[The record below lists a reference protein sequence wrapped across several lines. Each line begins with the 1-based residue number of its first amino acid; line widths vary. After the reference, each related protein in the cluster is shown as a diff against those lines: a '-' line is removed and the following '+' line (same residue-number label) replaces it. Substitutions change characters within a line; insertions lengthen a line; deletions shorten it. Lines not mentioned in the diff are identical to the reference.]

1 MSTEKHQPP
10 PVHAGRLR
18 RSIGFYGLMTV
29 SLGSIIGSGWLL
41 GALNA
46 AERAGPASVLSWV
59 LAAAMLSLLALVY
72 AELGATYPVAGGGA
86 RFPHYSHGPV
96 AGFIAGWASWLQA
109 VFIAPLEVLAA
120 ITYVNSVGWVN
131 RHFNMIY
138 RVGEKAGLLN
148 GTGLLVALVL
158 MAVFTAMNLV
168 GAKFVSDSN
177 VIVVI
182 WKTAVPLLAVG
193 VVAALQFKPSNFQA
207 GGGFMPFGF
216 HGVFAAL
223 SGGVVFGL
231 QGFEQAVHLAGEA
244 RDPRRDLSRAI
255 LAAMAIGAVL
265 YTSLQVVMIG
275 GLDPAHL
282 VKGWSRPLGA
292 DPSDYGVWYTLAL
305 ALGAGWLAKLL
316 LLDAVISP
324 AGTGVVFVATTARLS
339 YALGETPEMPAA
351 LAATR
356 KGVPVVS
363 ILTAAVVGS
372 AAFGPFK
379 SWNALVSVVTAATAI
394 MYAFAPLA
402 LAALH
407 EVENDRQRS
416 YRVPLPKL
424 VLPAAFCSANL
435 IMFWGG
441 FDTNWKLALAMLI
454 GLALFALGAWRGRT
468 GAARAIRN
476 AVWVGPWLGGH
487 VLIGWLGR
495 YGGGRGLLPSWIDI
509 GVVIVFALAIFHWAT
524 ALRSS
529 KETCALEVARDARQ
543 IDYQAT

>member
-1 MSTEKHQPP
+1 M
-10 PVHAGRLR
+10 
-18 RSIGFYGLMTV
+18 MV

-46 AERAGPASVLSWV
+46 AERAGPASILSWI
-59 LAAAMLSLLALVY
+59 LAAGMLSLLALVY

-86 RFPHYSHGPV
+86 RFPHYSHGSI
-96 AGFIAGWASWLQA
+96 AGFTAGWASWLQA
-109 VFIAPLEVLAA
+109 VFIAPLEVLAT

-138 RVGEKAGLLN
+138 KVGEKAGLLN
-148 GTGLLVALVL
+148 GTGLAVALGL
-158 MAVFTAMNLV
+158 MVMFTAMNLA
-168 GAKFVSDSN
+168 GAKFLSDSN
-177 VIVVI
+177 VVVVL
-182 WKTAVPLLAVG
+182 WKTAVPLLALG
-193 VVAALQFKPSNFQA
+193 VVAALQFTPSNFHA

-223 SGGVVFGL
+223 TGGVVFGL

-244 RDPRRDLSRAI
+244 RDPKRDLSRAI

-275 GLDPAHL
+275 GLQPAHL
-282 VKGWSRPLGA
+282 LKGWSRPLGT

-316 LLDAVISP
+316 LIDAVISP
-324 AGTGVVFVATTARLS
+324 VGTGVVYLATTARLS
-339 YALGETPEMPAA
+339 YALGEEPEMPTA
-351 LAATR
+351 LATTR

-394 MYAFAPLA
+394 MYAFGPLS

-407 EVENDRQRS
+407 KVDGGRQRS
-416 YRVPLPKL
+416 YRVPRPKL

-435 IMFWGG
+435 IMYWGG
-441 FDTNWKLALAMLI
+441 FDTNWKLAVAMLA
-454 GLALFALGAWRGRT
+454 GLTLFAIGAWRMRT
-468 GAARAIRN
+468 RAWRTIGS
-476 AVWVGPWLGGH
+476 AVWMGPWLGGH
-487 VLIGWLGR
+487 VLLGWLGR
-495 YGGGRGLLPSWIDI
+495 YGGGRNILPGWVDV
-509 GVVIVFALAIFHWAT
+509 GVVIVFSLAIFYWAT
-524 ALRSS
+524 AVRLSA
-529 KETCALEVARDARQ
+529 EDAAVEVAKDARQ
-543 IDYQAT
+543 IDYQAA